1 MRAGVAV
8 ALVAAGGGTIAAV
21 HAARDGGAGGSRAVG
36 HLTTAHATR
45 TARASASPSR
55 TASPSASPTPSPSP
69 SATHKKVDWTSVLR
83 AGQRSVAPAAGASYS
98 VAIRDT
104 SSGAHASYGTG
115 SYDTASIVKVDIL
128 ATLLLRAQDAKRTLT
143 AGERSEATVM
153 IERSDNTA
161 ATELYVD
168 IGEAAGLNLAN
179 KRFGLTSTSGGAGE
193 LWGLTQTTAADQ
205 LRLLGAVFGGKG
217 TPSSPLSS
225 ASRAYITSL
234 MGEVE
239 TDQRWGVPAAA
250 DTGGFAVKNGW
261 LQRTTT
267 GRWDINSVGRISYRG
282 RTYLVAVTSHGNA
295 TESGGIALVERA
307 AKAAVRSFAAATKSA
322 G

>member
-1 MRAGVAV
+1 VAV

-21 HAARDGGAGGSRAVG
+21 HAARDGGSSGTGAAADR
-36 HLTTAHATR
+36 TTS
-45 TARASASPSR
+45 ARAAAHTASPTR
-55 TASPSASPTPSPSP
+55 TASPSASPTPTP
-69 SATHKKVDWTSVLR
+69 SASPTHKAVNWTSVLR
-83 AGQRSVAPAAGASYS
+83 SGQSGVAPAAGASYS
-98 VAIRDT
+98 VAVRDT

-143 AGERSEATVM
+143 ASERSEATVM

-168 IGEAAGLNLAN
+168 IGEAAGLNAAN

-217 TPSSPLSS
+217 TPSSPLDS
-225 ASRAYITSL
+225 ASRDYIVSL
-234 MGEVE
+234 MGQVE
-239 TDQRWGVPAAA
+239 TDQRWGVPAAS

-267 GRWDINSVGRISYRG
+267 GRWDINSVGRISYGG